1 MSERHFRA
9 YYAVSRQNAMRTHLV
24 MDQIAQ
30 RARARHDDDL
40 VALTARGAEAANRVI
55 EVEEA
60 YRLQTNARGDGEAT
74 RVDSLMDNAIEG
86 LCDALYNG
94 LRYFRQIHDPIAD
107 RLDGFCRLHFDGNVA
122 TITRV
127 PFEIE
132 LGKVERLHAALV
144 GPYADFVER
153 LSLQLWIGLIGQHL
167 PPYRAALAARSRVT
181 GGDLRSARQRMHEL
195 TCAVVGHVTSRYID
209 EPDVIADLLAPL
221 DDQQQRIAAIMR
233 ARRAGVRTGAME
245 DPTADVAGDAS
256 DADADAAEAAA
267 EAEAAALD
275 AAAEAEAA
283 AAAAPPPSGTARAGS
298 GAAASNAPA
307 AKPGDD
313 DMQRVE
319 LPGPAPTLAP
329 ASASP
334 SRQ

>member
-24 MDQIAQ
+24 MDQIGQ
-30 RARARHDDDL
+30 RARAHHDDDL

-86 LCDALYNG
+86 ACDALYNG

-107 RLDGFCRLHFDGNVA
+107 RLDSFCRLHFDGNVA

-132 LGKVERLHAALV
+132 LGKVERLYAALT

-153 LSLQLWIGLIGQHL
+153 LSLQLWVALIGQHL

-195 TCAVVGHVTSRYID
+195 TCAVVGHVTSRYLD
-209 EPDVIADLLAPL
+209 APDVIAELLAPL

-245 DPTADVAGDAS
+245 DPADAAGDVS
-256 DADADAAEAAA
+256 DTDADAAEAAA
-267 EAEAAALD
+267 EAEEAALD

-283 AAAAPPPSGTARAGS
+283 AAAPPSGTARAG
-298 GAAASNAPA
+298 GAAPAGASSG

-319 LPGPAPTLAP
+319 IPGPAPTLAP
-329 ASASP
+329 PSASP